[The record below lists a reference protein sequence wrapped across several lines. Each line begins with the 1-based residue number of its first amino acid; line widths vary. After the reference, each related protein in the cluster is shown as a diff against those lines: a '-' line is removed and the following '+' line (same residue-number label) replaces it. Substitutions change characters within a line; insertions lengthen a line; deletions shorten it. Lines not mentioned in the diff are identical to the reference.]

1 MVRNIY
7 RVDAMI
13 VDSNGTFNTLSG
25 YPKAFDSKNYSGDI
39 EKAKDRAY
47 AEYHEVLGAMFK
59 RDDRQI
65 QIAMIIDVNSGIQL
79 EMTKIGNFAEPEPEE
94 DE

>member
-7 RVDAMI
+7 QVHAMI
-13 VDSNGTFNTLSG
+13 VDSNGTFNNLSG

-65 QIAMIIDVNSGIQL
+65 QIAMIIDIDSGIQL
-79 EMTKIGNFAEPEPEE
+79 EMTKIGDFAGTPEPE